1 MTRPA
6 HRAWLFKHSDQ
17 MTIAGNSNY
26 LFPSE
31 ESSTGYQRTLCE
43 RASLPSIRDYERSD
57 PIGMMH
63 MNRSDISELGVRKR
77 R

>member
-1 MTRPA
+1 MLT
-6 HRAWLFKHSDQ
+6 S
-17 MTIAGNSNY
+17 AG
-26 LFPSE
+26 
-31 ESSTGYQRTLCE
+31 
-43 RASLPSIRDYERSD
+43 LPYVRDYESAD